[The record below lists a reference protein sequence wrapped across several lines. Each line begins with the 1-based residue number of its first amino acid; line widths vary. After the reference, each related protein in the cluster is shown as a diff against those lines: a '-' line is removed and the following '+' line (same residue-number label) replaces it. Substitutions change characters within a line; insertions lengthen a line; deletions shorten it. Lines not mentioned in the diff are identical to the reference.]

1 MLEFKE
7 REGLLRANNEN
18 VVAELR
24 LQYKKLKGE
33 KEELISKVE
42 RFERAQLS
50 ETGRKEFEENCEKLR
65 GELIRRKD
73 EVQKL
78 RGLVNDREKRFS
90 EERDKREDVTKRF

>member
-50 ETGRKEFEENCEKLR
+50 EAGRKEFEENCEKLR

-78 RGLVNDREKRFS
+78 RSLVNDREKRFS